1 MIGILNDIGNF
12 SEINNNPNII
22 DSLFVPRNCILH
34 STPIGDLVR
43 EQRKLFLHKGC
54 WAKFKGYAYGQIHKI
69 RTKSPIG
76 KRKDIV
82 EEHGYDIKFA
92 YHVVRLL
99 GEVEQLM
106 IEQDLDL
113 TRNAEQLKAIRR
125 GEWSIEQLESYFTNK
140 EKALESVYLNCGLPE
155 KPNESAI
162 RELLMNCL
170 EQQYGSLEGVVIKQ
184 NQGTVALRKI
194 KKIIDDME

>member
-1 MIGILNDIGNF
+1 
-12 SEINNNPNII
+12 
-22 DSLFVPRNCILH
+22 
-34 STPIGDLVR
+34 
-43 EQRKLFLHKGC
+43 
-54 WAKFKGYAYGQIHKI
+54 
-69 RTKSPIG
+69 
-76 KRKDIV
+76 V

-106 IEQDLDL
+106 LEHDLDL

-140 EKALESVYLNCGLPE
+140 ERELERVYLNCGLPD
-155 KPNESAI
+155 KPDETAV

-170 EQQYGSLEGVVIKQ
+170 EQQYGSLEGVVVKQ
-184 NQGTVALRKI
+184 NQASTALNKI
-194 KKIIDDME
+194 KKIIEDLD